1 VTLPNKRPDK
11 YSTWSGG
18 KPNAAATAPRTLP
31 TNWAPPEE
39 AAAAEDA
46 SKSSRDRKKRRTIE
60 THAVNPGMSKD
71 EQLQSLN
78 RRFEKYRKKARR
90 YREQLQETNKNSAKI
105 LEELKATN
113 EKLAQEIKKNELLE
127 EKLKSTKIIT
137 KKKKKRASSTKG
149 KAVVPKAGGRNWKL
163 IISGVALLAVIFCV
177 VYYTYFRRRK

>member
-1 VTLPNKRPDK
+1 MTLPNKRPDK

-137 KKKKKRASSTKG
+137 KKKKEKSFLNKREGGGSKGWRKELETNYFGGCTFSCYFLCGILHLLSS
-149 KAVVPKAGGRNWKL
+149 A
-163 IISGVALLAVIFCV
+163 
-177 VYYTYFRRRK
+177 